1 MMIRDFLMSVFSFLV
16 LEPMQLELTQA
27 LESAKAPA
35 ALIETARTCLTD
47 AAPKIAEKAMG
58 DWWWATTTVVEV
70 SIGMRAPETV
80 LTDVAPSC
88 GPAIQA
94 VRPFL
99 EGEGA

>member
-1 MMIRDFLMSVFSFLV
+1 MIRDFLISVFSFLV
-16 LEPMQLELTQA
+16 LEPMQAELNTALQA
-27 LESAKAPA
+27 AKAPA
-35 ALIETARTCLTD
+35 AIIETAKTCLTD
-47 AAPKIAEKAMG
+47 AAPKLADKAMA

-80 LTDVAPSC
+80 LTDAAPSC

-99 EGEGA
+99 DGEGA

>member
-1 MMIRDFLMSVFSFLV
+1 MIRDFLISVFSFLV
-16 LEPMQLELTQA
+16 FEPMQAELNIA
-27 LESAKAPA
+27 VPA
-35 ALIETARTCLTD
+35 ALQPVCN
-47 AAPKIAEKAMG
+47 AAPKIADKAMG

-70 SIGMRAPETV
+70 SIGMRSPEAV

-88 GPAIQA
+88 GPVIQA